1 MKNAYSD
8 FVLSMRAG
16 KVIEPIDDFGF
27 VPVGKVKRD
36 KDWELPS
43 YDFGHLLDAG
53 HPDYL
58 GDRASEL
65 VDELGATTAE
75 ELEAVGVD
83 AGPGLNPKGR
93 VALYGVRGATMTQPC
108 AFVYWKD
115 GQRNVLTYR
124 PVAEQVIGGII
135 THSIR
140 CENYRLFNDGAAGS
154 RWILTKGQSA
164 SIQPIAAA
172 ASALLANPIVVFD
185 AADFDASRAAL
196 NRHRKKQ
203 SKRLFPAT
211 QIVRLTKVVKI
222 SEPDRPH
229 QGGSH
234 ASPRP
239 HDRAPNGYTRTYK
252 KTGLTKSYP
261 GPIKVRGG
269 AEAAGAVEYE
279 VRA

>member
-1 MKNAYSD
+1 MKKTYAD
-8 FVLSMRAG
+8 FVLTTRAG
-16 KVIEPIDDFGF
+16 KVIEPVDTFGF
-27 VPVGKVKRD
+27 VPVGKLKRD
-36 KDWELPS
+36 KDWDLPS

-58 GDRASEL
+58 GDRVCEL
-65 VDELGATTAE
+65 MGELGATTAE
-75 ELEAVGVD
+75 ELEAMGVD
-83 AGPGLNPKGR
+83 AGPGLHPEAR
-93 VALYGVRGATMTQPC
+93 VACYGVRGATTTQPC

-115 GQRNVLTYR
+115 GQRNILTHR
-124 PVAEQVIGGII
+124 PVGEQMIKGII
-135 THSIR
+135 TRSIR
-140 CENYRLFNDGAAGS
+140 CENYRLFDDGVAGS
-154 RWILTKGQSA
+154 RWILIKGQSA

-172 ASALLANPIVVFD
+172 ASALLANPNVVFD
-185 AADFDASRAAL
+185 SADFDASRAAL
-196 NRHRKKQ
+196 NRHRKKHG
-203 SKRLFPAT
+203 KRLFPAT
-211 QIVRLTKVVKI
+211 RIVRLTKVVKL

-239 HDRAPNGYTRTYK
+239 HDRAPDGYTRTYK
-252 KTGLTKSYP
+252 KTGLTKWYP